1 MFAATR
7 WRWLSYLG
15 RELQMPAAFS
25 AVQRGEGTVDDSAR
39 KLLGWTSSVGFG
51 SGPLPGRETRFAV
64 MGDLG
69 AEHP

>member
-1 MFAATR
+1 
-7 WRWLSYLG
+7 
-15 RELQMPAAFS
+15 MPAAFS